1 MSPALSLSFCRACYA
16 KLVLL
21 WLSRGPPAR
30 WLKARTRPP
39 PRILPKVKSQR
50 LTYAPTR
57 SRRLNEVCGL
67 AVLAA
72 AALVLLAL
80 LTYNSADPSLNTV
93 GGGTGNPLHP
103 AHNWTGLAGAYV
115 ADLALQSLGVA
126 VLIVPLVLGRVGIT
140 WARSRAVGAAT
151 VKTAGLL
158 LWLTFAP
165 AGVALLPVH
174 GLWRGA
180 LPLTGVEGRLLADFL
195 VHLLNAPGAAILSGI
210 MIALSLYLAT
220 SFSFGGA
227 PEWFNGHFA
236 TAGSAHVHLP
246 FWRRRKDGSQAAAA
260 TQAIVSDDNRSD
272 RASTLTPLAHAE
284 KNSLLSSVLRLFGR
298 KRVGTE
304 TSNNP
309 AGPQLIPEQVSLWDA
324 MPRTDVDAPAL
335 EGHAAAIA
343 AVAPFAAQLAAAAAP
358 LRSGSSEDTN
368 IAGPSPNSHAPA
380 HPPEDDWLNAP
391 ERQALT
397 PFLNR
402 PPDPSQGI
410 APAPAGPQ
418 LVPRTGPT
426 PAAPL
431 PNAGTVPQPRTPPFP
446 SSNTASPTSPRP
458 TAPIPSP
465 SPVADIRDQ
474 NIAFGNRADA
484 HQLRGFQPVKSIKG
498 YKLPPSTLLHASE
511 GQTVVREDALR
522 AEAKVLVEKCAEFGV
537 AGRVEQINPGPVVT
551 TYEFRPDAGVKYS
564 RVTGLADDLC
574 LAMAAES
581 VLIERMPGKSTVGIQ
596 VPNAE
601 RETIWLRDVVESEHF
616 AAPKF
621 KLPIALGKDID
632 GRIVTAD
639 LASMPHVLIAGST
652 GSGKSVAINAMIMSV
667 LFRSTPEQVRMI
679 LVDPKRVELG
689 MYEGIPHLFTPIIT
703 EAKLAANALKNAVRE
718 MERRLKLLAAN
729 HVRNIDQFN
738 KLFEHGSEYL
748 FEDNNQEPLP
758 YIIIVIDELAD
769 LMMLDRANVEESIT
783 RLAQMARA
791 VGIHLVLATQ
801 RPSVDVITGLLKA
814 NVPTRMSF
822 RLATK
827 IDSRT
832 IIDTNGAESLL
843 GRGDMLF
850 LPPGTSRLQRVHA
863 PFVTEKEIAAV
874 TAFWKAQGEA
884 EYVEGFLEGPKD
896 DKADDKAGAGNDAE
910 ENDPMFDDAVR
921 LVFEFGK
928 ASTSLLQRRL
938 RIGYGRAAHL
948 IDLMERDGLVG
959 PADGSKPRELLKPA
973 SFLNEIDAAL
983 R

>member
-1 MSPALSLSFCRACYA
+1 M
-16 KLVLL
+16 
-21 WLSRGPPAR
+21 
-30 WLKARTRPP
+30 
-39 PRILPKVKSQR
+39 
-50 LTYAPTR
+50 
-57 SRRLNEVCGL
+57 
-67 AVLAA
+67 
-72 AALVLLAL
+72 
-80 LTYNSADPSLNTV
+80 
-93 GGGTGNPLHP
+93 
-103 AHNWTGLAGAYV
+103 
-115 ADLALQSLGVA
+115 
-126 VLIVPLVLGRVGIT
+126 
-140 WARSRAVGAAT
+140 
-151 VKTAGLL
+151 
-158 LWLTFAP
+158 
-165 AGVALLPVH
+165 
-174 GLWRGA
+174 
-180 LPLTGVEGRLLADFL
+180 
-195 VHLLNAPGAAILSGI
+195 
-210 MIALSLYLAT
+210 
-220 SFSFGGA
+220 
-227 PEWFNGHFA
+227 
-236 TAGSAHVHLP
+236 
-246 FWRRRKDGSQAAAA
+246 
-260 TQAIVSDDNRSD
+260 
-272 RASTLTPLAHAE
+272 
-284 KNSLLSSVLRLFGR
+284 
-298 KRVGTE
+298 
-304 TSNNP
+304 
-309 AGPQLIPEQVSLWDA
+309 
-324 MPRTDVDAPAL
+324 
-335 EGHAAAIA
+335 
-343 AVAPFAAQLAAAAAP
+343 
-358 LRSGSSEDTN
+358 
-368 IAGPSPNSHAPA
+368 PSP
-380 HPPEDDWLNAP
+380 
-391 ERQALT
+391 T
-397 PFLNR
+397 
-402 PPDPSQGI
+402 
-410 APAPAGPQ
+410 
-418 LVPRTGPT
+418 
-426 PAAPL
+426 
-431 PNAGTVPQPRTPPFP
+431 
-446 SSNTASPTSPRP
+446 
-458 TAPIPSP
+458 
-465 SPVADIRDQ
+465 ADIRAQ
-474 NIAFGNRADA
+474 NIAFGERADA
-484 HQLRGFQPVKSIKG
+484 FVEKIELRVKSIKG
-498 YKLPPSTLLHASE
+498 YKLPPSTLLNQSE

-522 AEAKVLVEKCAEFGV
+522 AEAQVLVEKCAEFGV

-551 TYEFRPDAGVKYS
+551 TFEFRPDAGVKYS

-581 VLIERMPGKSTVGIQ
+581 VLIERMAGKSTVGIQ
-596 VPNAE
+596 IPNTE
-601 RETIWLRDVVESEHF
+601 RETIFLRDVVESEGF
-616 AAPKF
+616 AAPKS

-738 KLFEHGSEYL
+738 SLFASGSEYL
-748 FEDNNQEPLP
+748 FQDVNQEPLP

-769 LMMLDRANVEESIT
+769 LMMLDRANVEEAIT

-832 IIDTNGAESLL
+832 IIDTNGAEALL

-896 DKADDKAGAGNDAE
+896 EKADDGSGSANQGEEADA
-910 ENDPMFDDAVR
+910 MFDDAVR

-948 IDLMERDGLVG
+948 IDMMERDGLVG
-959 PADGSKPRELLKPA
+959 PADGSKPRELLKPP
-973 SFLNEIDAAL
+973 SYFSEVDAAM